1 MNLGKVRNT
10 KVRSYVV
17 IVPLAVYGGVE
28 AYRGLVRSGEESR
41 GYHDY
46 QLPR

>member
-1 MNLGKVRNT
+1 MNLGKVRNP
-10 KVRSYVV
+10 KVKSDVV

-28 AYRGLVRSGEESR
+28 THRGLVRSGEESR
-41 GYHDY
+41 EYHDH